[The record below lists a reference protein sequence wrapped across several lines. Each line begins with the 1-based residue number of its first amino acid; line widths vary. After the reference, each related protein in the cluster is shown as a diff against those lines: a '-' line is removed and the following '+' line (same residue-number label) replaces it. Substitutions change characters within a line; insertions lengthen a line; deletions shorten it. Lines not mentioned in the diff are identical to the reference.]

1 MSISIKQNSRI
12 ILPNFNTTELKLD
25 KTKVARSD
33 VMVNNKSSAQDN
45 AKEEISIAVASK
57 LADDKRNIGKKENDS
72 SELFKRVDRI
82 EKINS
87 IINQL
92 NMNDKKKDLS
102 NKINKNIEFSEEK
115 FLKYVSDS
123 LNDNEEPALVFLA
136 LKKSLHSKELND
148 SQKNM
153 IKSTLNKIIDDE
165 NYLSKIKTSINIA
178 DVSARYFENPKLAS
192 SFRMLVGQG
201 NASMADPSTI
211 ISTLLQ
217 AGNEENYGKLLNAYT
232 DSLAKEISL
241 PPPIPSTHLGYLK
254 KTFQTLNNQVF
265 TKSLLKI
272 SDTCCGMLEK
282 KLNSGRINRAEFA
295 KDLID
300 YTKLKEQYECQKSIE
315 IISKKYGILGK
326 DRMITVAS
334 QARKMLDSLALQL
347 WNGNSDMKFNSIN
360 QIQDYINKNSS
371 HRPINLTLNK
381 TINDLK

>member
-272 SDTCCGMLEK
+272 SDACCGMLEK

-381 TINDLK
+381 TINGLK